1 MACVSSSPP
10 THCSLWY
17 KSSMFSA
24 LYFLVPWGGQF
35 AGMVTI
41 PPISYALLSC
51 DFVPLPTE
59 RWSPLPLYLNL
70 ARPCDLLWPAECI
83 SILCDFMGQALRA
96 LQLSFLSFL
105 EPWGHHAWKKFSVT
119 KGIIKVHVEENWGT
133 LADCQHQFPEVL
145 GEVLIW
151 ISSCDPSQDQQ
162 KSHPDGQSREFWKKK
177 KGVAF
182 NYCFGVIGYTEEDN
196 CCIGSCH

>member
-1 MACVSSSPP
+1 MSPCQLLHTLFFGCCSQLEFAPGHMACVSSSPP

-17 KSSMFSA
+17 KSSTFSA
-24 LYFLVPWGGQF
+24 LYCLVPWGGQF
-35 AGMVTI
+35 TGMVTI
-41 PPISYALLSC
+41 PPISYALSSC
-51 DFVPLPTE
+51 DFVPLLTE
-59 RWSPLPLYLNL
+59 RWSPLALYLNL

-96 LQLSFLSFL
+96 LKLSFLSLL

-119 KGIIKVHVEENWGT
+119 KERIKVHEEENRGT

-145 GEVLIW
+145 EKVLIW

-162 KSHPDGQSREFWKKK
+162 KSHPDGQSREFWKINK
-177 KGVAF
+177 
-182 NYCFGVIGYTEEDN
+182 
-196 CCIGSCH
+196 